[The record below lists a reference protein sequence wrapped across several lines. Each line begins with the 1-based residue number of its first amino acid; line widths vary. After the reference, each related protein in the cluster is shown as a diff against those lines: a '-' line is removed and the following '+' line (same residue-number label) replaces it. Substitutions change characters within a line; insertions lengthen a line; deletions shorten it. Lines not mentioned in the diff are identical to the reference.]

1 MGEVREEEGEEKVM
15 GYSLEGD
22 CAHALGPLSGGFSLS
37 LSLSLSQVGILG
49 EGSAE

>member
-37 LSLSLSQVGILG
+37 LSQVGILG